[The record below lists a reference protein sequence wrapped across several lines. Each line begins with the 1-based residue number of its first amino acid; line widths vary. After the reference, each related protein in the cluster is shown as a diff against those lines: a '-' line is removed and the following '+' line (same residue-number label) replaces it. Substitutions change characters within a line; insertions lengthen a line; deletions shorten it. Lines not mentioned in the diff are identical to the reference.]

1 MLGRLNLLP
10 SRSSRAVLLPVVG
23 VASFICFWVLSADV
37 DCGIQRLICGA
48 LFGVAGIA
56 LVAGLGFGALLTAVL
71 VLLSF
76 AVSCV
81 YKGAKV
87 LESGYRAWPVSG
99 ILIALHFAAF
109 CFLNLLGTLPIGW
122 EWWHGAFG
130 ILASLRDGPVIYVGP

>member
-1 MLGRLNLLP
+1 M
-10 SRSSRAVLLPVVG
+10 
-23 VASFICFWVLSADV
+23 
-37 DCGIQRLICGA
+37 CGE

-71 VLLSF
+71 VLSSF

-87 LESGYRAWPVSG
+87 LEPGYRAWPVSG
-99 ILIALHFAAF
+99 ILIALHFTAF
-109 CFLNLLGTLPIGW
+109 YFLNLQGNLPIGW

-130 ILASLRDGPVIYVGP
+130 VLASLRDGPVLYVGP